1 MEREIILEILLLSL
15 SGTVLGLLVCLLRP
29 LTGKLF
35 SWKWHYYLWL
45 LVLLRLAMPVH
56 IDAGI
61 FPSPAAWSPE
71 QTQAVQTAQT
81 DGTDNG
87 GEETGRE
94 EGAGNAVTAGTE
106 ETAGAAGTEST
117 GAAQSSLPSQAGT
130 ADSSAQTEDSAASV
144 SLDGQ
149 SWTVFRW
156 LLLIWLFGAL
166 LSLAVRISNYR
177 NFVNYVKADCA
188 RVSDD
193 RIQRLAGELAEK
205 LHIRKWL
212 WVYESPLVASPVLIG
227 VRHPFIVLPK
237 TELSL
242 EEARLILQHEFIHLK
257 RHDLWYKWLFQL
269 ILCAHWFNPVLLL
282 FRKMMDR
289 DCELSCDEAVIG
301 SLTETERK
309 RYGNILLD
317 TAERQLKL
325 HRSVL
330 SATLMEG
337 KENLKQRLQSIL
349 SFRKRGAAAASVSI
363 LIFAAA
369 AALAA
374 CAPAG
379 YRQTAE
385 RSQADSSAEGN
396 ASEEGK
402 ESSGGFLSQ
411 LIDGIGGGWKEELMN
426 APFDIDPAEDAWQV
440 YDDETLLAGKDVDG
454 IWRAYFYS
462 GGDGR
467 IQAESFAFCG
477 SDSILI
483 AWAEEP
489 VDITVC
495 SSWELLSG
503 AFKLVH
509 IGPDGTVNI
518 LTEEDGE
525 KETSVTL
532 EPGRN
537 VIKMAGR
544 EAKLGKLDISFQ
556 GLNTG
561 GFSAVYY
568 TEEEE
573 DAGRLAENIQNDA
586 AGKEEFLSSLTWLD
600 EDVINEAF
608 QVLLDRGENFTGP
621 ELEEIFSYG
630 DEKEAGELLV
640 QAVKDGKHPAFSGE
654 TIVEL
659 LPYMEETAAVELV
672 QEMDREDFTFHVL
685 EELLY
690 YLDDGDCETCVNHY
704 LDLGNTLTGS
714 QYEEIRYLLDDE
726 AAQRLDRRLGA
737 RQSRDD
743 S

>member
-1 MEREIILEILLLSL
+1 MEREIILEICLLSL
-15 SGTVLGLLVCLLRP
+15 SGTALGLLFCLLRP
-29 LTGKLF
+29 LTGKVF
-35 SWKWHYYLWL
+35 SWKWNYYLWL
-45 LVLLRLAMPVH
+45 VVLLRLMLPVH
-56 IDAGI
+56 VDTGM
-61 FPSPAAWSPE
+61 FPSPAVWSTA

-81 DGTDNG
+81 DRTDIG
-87 GEETGRE
+87 GEES
-94 EGAGNAVTAGTE
+94 AGNAATAGTE
-106 ETAGAAGTEST
+106 ETENAAVGTESV
-117 GAAQSSLPSQAGT
+117 GGAQSSLPGQTGISG
-130 ADSSAQTEDSAASV
+130 SSAQAEPSADSASP
-144 SLDGQ
+144 DGAG
-149 SWTVFRW
+149 WTVFRW

-177 NFVNYVKADCA
+177 SFVNYVKADCE

-193 RIQRLAGELAEK
+193 RIQRLAAETAGK
-205 LHIRKWL
+205 LGIRKWL

-227 VRHPFIVLPK
+227 IRHPFIVLPK
-237 TELSL
+237 TELPL
-242 EEARLILQHEFIHLK
+242 EEARLILWHEFTHLK
-257 RHDLWYKWLFQL
+257 RRDLWYKWLFQL
-269 ILCAHWFNPVLLL
+269 VLCVHWFNPALLL

-301 SLTETERK
+301 PLTETERK
-309 RYGNILLD
+309 SYGNILLD

-325 HRSVL
+325 HRNVL

-349 SFRKRGAAAASVSI
+349 AFRKRGAAAAAVSV

-374 CAPAG
+374 CAPSG
-379 YRQTAE
+379 YQQTAE
-385 RSQADSSAEGN
+385 ESQGDSSMEGN
-396 ASEEGK
+396 ASEEGG
-402 ESSGGFLSQ
+402 ESSGGFLSK
-411 LIDGIGGGWKEELMN
+411 LMDGIGGGWKEEMMN
-426 APFDIDPAEDAWQV
+426 APFDVDPAEDAWKV
-440 YDDETLLAGKDVDG
+440 YDDESLLAGKDVDG

-462 GGDGR
+462 GGDGH

-489 VDITVC
+489 VTVTVR

-509 IGPDGTVNI
+509 IGPDGTVGT
-518 LTEEDGE
+518 LTEEDGG

-556 GLNTG
+556 GLNSG
-561 GFSAVYY
+561 GLSAVYY

-573 DAGRLAENIQNDA
+573 DAGRLAESIQSGA

-600 EDVINEAF
+600 EDAVNEAF
-608 QVLLDRGENFTGP
+608 QALLDRGETFTGP
-621 ELEEIFSYG
+621 ELEEIFIYADEEKAG
-630 DEKEAGELLV
+630 DILV
-640 QAVKDGKHPAFSGE
+640 QAVKDGKHPALSGE

-672 QEMDREDFTFHVL
+672 QETDRDEFTFHVL

-690 YLDDGDCETCVNHY
+690 YLDDGDCEICVNHY

-714 QYEEIRYLLDDE
+714 QYEEIRYLLSGE
-726 AAQRLDRRLGA
+726 ALQRLDRRLGT
-737 RQSRDD
+737 R
-743 S
+743 